1 MEYLRSKVA
10 PTEETMEEEE
20 EEGGEEEEEEEEE
33 ERTPGAQVDSAYESG
48 DRDGLPQPAA
58 TPGGEKKRGKKAKQE
73 VNTHTL
79 PHTRYSV
86 FAPPAP

>member
-20 EEGGEEEEEEEEE
+20 EEEEEEGGEEEEE

-48 DRDGLPQPAA
+48 DRDGLPQPLRP
-58 TPGGEKKRGKKAKQE
+58 PGGRRSEAKKPSR
-73 VNTHTL
+73 
-79 PHTRYSV
+79 R
-86 FAPPAP
+86 